1 MQKKRD
7 FILGKMKEAFGSK
20 TGHADELKAQASHA
34 KKLQDRVLGEKK

>member
-20 TGHADELKAQASHA
+20 TTHADNLIEAQA
-34 KKLQDRVLGEKK
+34 DRVLGEKK